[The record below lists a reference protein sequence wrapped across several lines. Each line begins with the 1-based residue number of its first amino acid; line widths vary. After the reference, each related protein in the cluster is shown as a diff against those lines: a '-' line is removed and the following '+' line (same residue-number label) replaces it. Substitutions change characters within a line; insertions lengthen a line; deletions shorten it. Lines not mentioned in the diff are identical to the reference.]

1 MFEKIGNMAEK
12 LATNVSE
19 SRRGFLVR
27 LGKAALS
34 AAGVMGGLLVLS
46 GEASAANICVYG
58 CPDGSHCRTI
68 SVDCPLHHRCGGM
81 TCQLRPYRGGP

>member
-19 SRRGFLVR
+19 SRRSFLVHV
-27 LGKAALS
+27 GKAALT

-46 GEASAANICVYG
+46 GEASAGQICVYG
-58 CPDGSHCRTI
+58 CPNGSSCHI
-68 SVDCPLHHRCGGM
+68 IAVICPRHHKCGEM
-81 TCQLRPYRGGP
+81 TCTLRPYRGGP